1 MKRLRQPEVLVME
14 ERYATTM
21 RLPNCMTRWSYA
33 CGHKGQADSAHY
45 HSDLEDKRPDLK
57 CGMTFPNSIN
67 QIFED
72 EYRFAMTIKAAKDM
86 VEPFD
91 FMYMGQSRSGVE
103 IHAAVPK
110 SRTLYAN
117 SRPRLS
123 QEIRTMEEAFA
134 ELSVT
139 SEKAE
144 NQGHTATCNPQ
155 VPSDNVQCVVDFVA
169 HSTTTYA
176 KGPKDEP
183 VVPRIRSQKTAR
195 SRILN
200 SDLIVDEL
208 AVLAARMSLH
218 RLRCSRR
225 APKLPSRLRK

>member
-1 MKRLRQPEVLVME
+1 MATRERYRQFLARAAQMNRLRQPEVLVME

-21 RLPNCMTRWSYA
+21 RLPDCMTRWSYA
-33 CGHKGQADSAHY
+33 CGHKGQANSTHY
-45 HSDLEDKRPDLK
+45 HSDLEDKQPDLK
-57 CGMTFPNSIN
+57 CGMTSPNSIN

-91 FMYMGQSRSGVE
+91 IMYMGQSRSGAE
-103 IHAAVPK
+103 IHAAVLK

-117 SRPRLS
+117 SRPRLN

-144 NQGHTATCNPQ
+144 NQGHTVACIPQ
-155 VPSDNVQCVVDFVA
+155 APSNNVQCIVDSVA

-176 KGPKDEP
+176 KGSKDEP
-183 VVPRIRSQKTAR
+183 VVPRVRSQKTAYDNT
-195 SRILN
+195 SA
-200 SDLIVDEL
+200 SFQ
-208 AVLAARMSLH
+208 S
-218 RLRCSRR
+218 
-225 APKLPSRLRK
+225 